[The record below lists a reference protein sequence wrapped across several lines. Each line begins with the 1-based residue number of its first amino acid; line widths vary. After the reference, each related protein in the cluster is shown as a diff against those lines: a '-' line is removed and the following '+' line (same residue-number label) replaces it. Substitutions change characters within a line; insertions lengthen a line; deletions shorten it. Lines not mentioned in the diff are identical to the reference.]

1 VQIAAPVLYVVLL
14 VGAWSSTRVPGAR
27 APLVT
32 PRRPWAVVAAATLV
46 AVPSVLQLTLA
57 PGLLDALGR
66 RPGELGDGQ
75 VWRLAT
81 SLLVQDGGWAGLV
94 YNLAALVYVGLAAE
108 RVLGPARWWAVWL
121 VGGVGAQFWGLVVQ
135 PTGAG
140 NSVGTFGLT
149 GALAVLALLR
159 GGAAARLLGVVGLL
173 AGVVL
178 LVGGDVHGG
187 AVVLGALAG
196 AVLHLLTHRRAAG
209 GPRRVA
215 LGEAPADGHD
225 GDGGHRRPPRSEEN
239 P

>member
-1 VQIAAPVLYVVLL
+1 MQVVAPVLYVVLL
-14 VGAWSSTRVPGAR
+14 VAAWSSTRVPGSPR
-27 APLVT
+27 PLAPT
-32 PRRPWAVVAAATLV
+32 RRPWAVVAAAALV
-46 AVPSVLQLTLA
+46 ALPSVLQLTVA
-57 PGLLDALGR
+57 PGLLAALGR
-66 RPGELGDGQ
+66 RPGELADGQ
-75 VWRLAT
+75 VWRLVT
-81 SLLVQDGGWAGLV
+81 SLLVQDGGWPGLV

-121 VGGVGAQFWGLVVQ
+121 VGGVSAQFWGLVVQ

-159 GGAAARLLGVVGLL
+159 GGGVARLAGAVGLL

-178 LVGGDVHGG
+178 LLGGDVHGG

-196 AVLHLLTHRRAAG
+196 GVLHLRGHDHPAGGHRRVG
-209 GPRRVA
+209 QGS
-215 LGEAPADGHD
+215 APTDGQD
-225 GDGGHRRPPRSEEN
+225 GDGGHRGPSWCEEN